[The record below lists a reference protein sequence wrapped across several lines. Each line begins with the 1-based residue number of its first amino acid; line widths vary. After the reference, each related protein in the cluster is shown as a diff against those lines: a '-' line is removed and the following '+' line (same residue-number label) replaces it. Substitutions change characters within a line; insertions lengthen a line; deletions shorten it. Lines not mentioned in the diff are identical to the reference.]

1 MKTSEIMTYPVI
13 TVMPETP
20 IAEAARL
27 MLQHRISGLP
37 VVDAKGAVIGMI
49 TEGDLLRRA
58 ETGSA
63 PHHPRW
69 LELLLSPGR
78 LAGEYAEAH
87 ARKVSEAMTRDVVS
101 VAPDT
106 EIASVVLLM
115 KKRNIK
121 RLPVIDN
128 GRLVGIVSRA
138 NLVRALLHALV
149 NEPSRQLS
157 DEEVRKAILDATTA
171 EPWGPCFA
179 IDIAVTE
186 GIVDIY
192 GTITDDRARTALHV
206 LAENVP
212 GVKGVRDHL
221 VWVEP
226 VSGMVIPAEGE

>member
-1 MKTSEIMTYPVI
+1 
-13 TVMPETP
+13 
-20 IAEAARL
+20 
-27 MLQHRISGLP
+27 
-37 VVDAKGAVIGMI
+37 
-49 TEGDLLRRA
+49 
-58 ETGSA
+58 
-63 PHHPRW
+63 
-69 LELLLSPGR
+69 LLLSPGR

-101 VAPDT
+101 VAPDS

-192 GTITDDRARTALHV
+192 GTITDDRERTALHV